1 MLLHTLLLFQ
11 NHAGTVYLFKIITA
25 AQHSTRQGLMD
36 MKINK
41 KYRNLMQQK
50 CKSYYN
56 LEDFKI
62 VYFKFGKRVVPIFYV
77 PLYGGE
83 DKKEK

>member
-1 MLLHTLLLFQ
+1 
-11 NHAGTVYLFKIITA
+11 
-25 AQHSTRQGLMD
+25 

-50 CKSYYN
+50 CKPYYE

-62 VYFKFGKRVVPIFYV
+62 EFFKFGKRVVSTFYV
-77 PLYGGE
+77 PLYRGE
-83 DKKEK
+83 DKKDH

>member
-1 MLLHTLLLFQ
+1 MYLLFQ
-11 NHAGTVYLFKIITA
+11 NQADTVYLFKTITA
-25 AQHSTRQGLMD
+25 AQHFTHQGIMH